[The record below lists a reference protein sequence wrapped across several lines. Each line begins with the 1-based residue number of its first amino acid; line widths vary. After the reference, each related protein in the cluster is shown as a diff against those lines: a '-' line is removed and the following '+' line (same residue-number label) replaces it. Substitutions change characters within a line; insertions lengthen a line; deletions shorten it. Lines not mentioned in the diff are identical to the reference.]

1 MTFQRLTTRI
11 VLQEKQTS
19 DDGAGGVTESWSNVA
34 ALWANVAYGEGT
46 LRIEGDHR
54 EPRRPVTVILR
65 TRTAILTGQ
74 RLLIAGLPVA
84 ILSIRPDRPAQG
96 YVTLDGI
103 EGAPL

>member
-1 MTFQRLTTRI
+1 MTFERLTTRI

-19 DDGAGGVTESWSNVA
+19 DDGAGGVTESWSDLA
-34 ALWANVAYGEGT
+34 TLWADVAYGEGT

-65 TRTAILTGQ
+65 ARTGLLAGQ
-74 RLLIAGLPVA
+74 RLLIAGVPVA
-84 ILSIRPDRPAQG
+84 ILSIRPDRPTQG